1 MSGEERRKIL
11 RRFRAG
17 ESAQAIAESMGL
29 RIGDVRLTIR
39 IDAAAQ
45 KLRSPDGPGR
55 PPRRRVI
62 ASQDDRGPVSE
73 KLSAPFLQF
82 LVFAIDDRLK
92 PVGDVTGVRFGQLF
106 HFLPCSWGN
115 A

>member
-1 MSGEERRKIL
+1 MKGEQRREVL

-45 KLRSPDGPGR
+45 KLHRSPDGPGR

-62 ASQDDRGPVSE
+62 ASQDDRGQVSG
-73 KLSAPFLQF
+73 KLSAPFLH
-82 LVFAIDDRLK
+82 A
-92 PVGDVTGVRFGQLF
+92 
-106 HFLPCSWGN
+106 
-115 A
+115 